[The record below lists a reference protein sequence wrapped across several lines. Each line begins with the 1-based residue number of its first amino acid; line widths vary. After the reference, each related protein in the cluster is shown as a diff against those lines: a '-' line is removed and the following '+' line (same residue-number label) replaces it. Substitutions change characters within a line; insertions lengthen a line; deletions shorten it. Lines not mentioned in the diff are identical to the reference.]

1 MDNKYI
7 KVYND
12 AISTDFCDKIV
23 TKFEKNIHQI
33 ESFENYGRPNF
44 QQINLH
50 QHEEWA
56 KFRSSLDIVFKKYLK
71 QYKEDCGITE
81 YHWPAQYGF
90 EQYRMKRYL
99 PNDKDQFK
107 PHVDV
112 QNYDTA
118 RRFLVFFLYCS
129 DNEAGQTI
137 FNDMDINVSCSK
149 ASLLM
154 FPPLWNYLHSGA
166 KPIDKPK
173 YIIGSYLHYI

>member
-1 MDNKYI
+1 MDKYI
-7 KVYND
+7 KIYND
-12 AISTDFCDKIV
+12 VISSVFCDKIV
-23 TKFEKNIHQI
+23 TKFEKNSSQMEIVDNEQ
-33 ESFENYGRPNF
+33 RPSF

-50 QHEEWA
+50 KHNEWA
-56 KFRSSLDIVFKKYLK
+56 KFRSSLDIVFKKYIK

-81 YHWPAQYGF
+81 YHWPEQYGF

-99 PNDKDQFK
+99 PNNKDQFK

-112 QNYDTA
+112 QNYDSA
-118 RRFLVFFLYCS
+118 RRFLVFFLYCN

>member
-1 MDNKYI
+1 MEKYI
-7 KVYND
+7 RLYKNV
-12 AISTDFCDKIV
+12 I
-23 TKFEKNIHQI
+23 FEKNSSQMEIVDNEQ
-33 ESFENYGRPNF
+33 RPSF

-50 QHEEWA
+50 KHDEWA

-71 QYKEDCGITE
+71 EYKEDCGITE
-81 YHWPAQYGF
+81 YHWPEQYGF

-118 RRFLVFFLYCS
+118 RRFLVFFLYC
-129 DNEAGQTI
+129 NNNKAGQTI
-137 FNDMDINVSCSK
+137 LNDLQISIQCTK
-149 ASLLM
+149 ASLLI
-154 FPPLWNYLHSGA
+154 FTPLWTYLHTGA

-173 YIIGSYLHYI
+173 YIIGSYLHYL

>member
-1 MDNKYI
+1 MDKYI

-12 AISTDFCDKIV
+12 VISTDFCDKIV
-23 TKFEKNIHQI
+23 AKFEKNSSQMEVIDNHQ
-33 ESFENYGRPNF
+33 RPTF

-50 QHEEWA
+50 QHNEWA
-56 KFRSSLDIVFKKYLK
+56 KFRTSLDILFRKYLK
-71 QYKEDCGITE
+71 QYKADCGITE
-81 YHWPAQYGF
+81 YHWPEQYGF

-99 PNDKDQFK
+99 PNGKDQFK
-107 PHVDV
+107 AHVDV

-137 FNDMDINVSCSK
+137 FNELDINIHCSK

-154 FPPLWNYLHSGA
+154 FPPLWTYLHSGA
-166 KPIDKPK
+166 KPINTPK

>member
-1 MDNKYI
+1 MDKYI

-23 TKFEKNIHQI
+23 AKFEKNSSQI
-33 ESFENYGRPNF
+33 EIVDNEERPSF

-50 QHEEWA
+50 QHDEWA
-56 KFRSSLDIVFKKYLK
+56 KFRTSLSILFKKYLK

-81 YHWPAQYGF
+81 YHWPEQYGF
-90 EQYRMKRYL
+90 EEYRMKRYL

-107 PHVDV
+107 AHVDV
-112 QNYDTA
+112 QSYASA

-129 DNEAGQTI
+129 DNEAGQTM
-137 FNDMDINVSCSK
+137 FNELGINIDCSK

-154 FPPLWNYLHSGA
+154 FPPLWPYLHSGA
-166 KPIDKPK
+166 KAIIKPK